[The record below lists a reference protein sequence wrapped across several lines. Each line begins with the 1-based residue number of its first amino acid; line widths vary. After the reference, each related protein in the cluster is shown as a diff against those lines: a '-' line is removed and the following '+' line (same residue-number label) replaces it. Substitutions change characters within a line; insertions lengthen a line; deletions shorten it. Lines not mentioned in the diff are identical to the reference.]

1 MQTLEQKISAGISM
15 GFIPIEV
22 KPHIINNLNPKFAL
36 RPYQNEAFSRF
47 NFALNQDN
55 LRLELTFNKIIK
67 INCINNDCKDIIGR

>member
-55 LRLELTFNKIIK
+55 QRRNQHSCYFIWQQVVVKL
-67 INCINNDCKDIIGR
+67 

>member
-36 RPYQNEAFSRF
+36 RPYQIEAFSRF

-55 LRLELTFNKIIK
+55 QRKNQRSCFFIWQQVVVKL
-67 INCINNDCKDIIGR
+67 